1 MHGGSGWNAE
11 NHGATKSWKTW
22 RKLHHAFNADTGD
35 IVGFKLTTKHVGD
48 ETARPVLIG
57 EIDAGVDRLLADG
70 AYDGGWGAACLAGML
85 GHEIEIIV
93 PLPKNAVSGV
103 NSQRDWHIDH
113 IAEHGRSNW
122 QKKGDTL
129 RCRQNIE
136 SIWEERY
143 SMLQSLGGDELCSIF
158 RKY

>member
-1 MHGGSGWNAE
+1 MHGGSGSNAE

-22 RKLHHAFNADTGD
+22 RKLHHAFNVDTGD

-85 GHEIEIIV
+85 GHESRS
-93 PLPKNAVSGV
+93 LFLC
-103 NSQRDWHIDH
+103 QRT
-113 IAEHGRSNW
+113 RSVAL
-122 QKKGDTL
+122 TL
-129 RCRQNIE
+129 NE
-136 SIWEERY
+136 TG
-143 SMLQSLGGDELCSIF
+143 M
-158 RKY
+158 

>member
-1 MHGGSGWNAE
+1 M
-11 NHGATKSWKTW
+11 
-22 RKLHHAFNADTGD
+22 
-35 IVGFKLTTKHVGD
+35 TTKHVGD

-113 IAEHGRSNW
+113 IAEHGRLI
-122 QKKGDTL
+122 QYYGGTL
-129 RCRQNIE
+129 RYHNIE
-136 SIWEERY
+136 SIWEEGC
-143 SMLQSLGGDELCSIF
+143 SMLQSSGGGEL
-158 RKY
+158 